1 MEIDE
6 IIRRLFDYYGISTL
20 QELAEKMGISKAS
33 ISNWKSRNSIN
44 AIERRCRDLGIY
56 SQIFDSLTTIQR
68 IKNQN
73 GNNSFNNFANNNINF
88 DEEKRVLEQELNFK
102 NPEIIK
108 LVKVIDSLVSGDD
121 EKEKKIIEILKD
133 IIRDNL

>member
-6 IIRRLFDYYGISTL
+6 IIRRLFDYYGISSL
-20 QELAEKMGISKAS
+20 KELAEKMSISNAS

-56 SQIFDSLTTIQR
+56 SQIFPSLTTIQR

-73 GNNSFNNFANNNINF
+73 GNNSFNNSGTNNTNF
-88 DEEKRVLEQELNFK
+88 GEEKKLLEQELNFR
-102 NPEIIK
+102 NPEVIK
-108 LVKVIDSLVSGDD
+108 LVKVIDSLVAGDD